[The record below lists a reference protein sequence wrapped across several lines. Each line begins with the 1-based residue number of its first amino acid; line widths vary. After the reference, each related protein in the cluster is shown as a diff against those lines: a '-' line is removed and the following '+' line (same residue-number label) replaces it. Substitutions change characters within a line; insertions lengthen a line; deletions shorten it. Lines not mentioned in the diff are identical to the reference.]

1 MSKNNQK
8 FNSASQN
15 ISESHAPFSVG
26 LSCLS
31 NALSV
36 STYITASQSA
46 APNDINIPKTT
57 VPSNAFVC
65 TSNPV
70 AYQKSH
76 SKCLRLF
83 VTLTISITVMT
94 TTATHW
100 MHEMSFF
107 NMKYLMRATQIV
119 TEEKKTM

>member
-65 TSNPV
+65 TMSEWNSSGFRID
-70 AYQKSH
+70 ANKR
-76 SKCLRLF
+76 KCC
-83 VTLTISITVMT
+83 S
-94 TTATHW
+94 
-100 MHEMSFF
+100 SFCF
-107 NMKYLMRATQIV
+107 
-119 TEEKKTM
+119 EW